1 MKKDIRK
8 DIQTFKYSNED
19 YCKPIKQ
26 KIRLMPAIFR
36 ALVIVTNIYQLNYQ
50 YNMLTLKVNKITPIN
65 KYNKRMLNFYSAKTY
80 GASKR

>member
-1 MKKDIRK
+1 
-8 DIQTFKYSNED
+8 
-19 YCKPIKQ
+19 
-26 KIRLMPAIFR
+26 MPAIFR

-50 YNMLTLKVNKITPIN
+50 HNMLTLKVNKIKSIN